1 MQPDPIPQG
10 TGISTYEYSCDSSC
24 TRSWPQLHAYS
35 VFLHMHEQGSQAW
48 GTQWRDGNEL
58 RETSRID
65 FWDFG
70 FQQYTPAIFDIM
82 PGDRINTHCY
92 YHQNPSRPTIFG
104 PASESEMCIQFI
116 AYYPRITHNNGMCTF
131 LYSAATFTNTT
142 YCNNDFVWD
151 ENHTMPVPDVIRD
164 PGLEISRAFGDLN
177 SNKSFVCQASSAVNG
192 VPHVLSVVVLFILLL
207 IV

>member
-1 MQPDPIPQG
+1 
-10 TGISTYEYSCDSSC
+10 
-24 TRSWPQLHAYS
+24 
-35 VFLHMHEQGSQAW
+35 MHEQGSQAW